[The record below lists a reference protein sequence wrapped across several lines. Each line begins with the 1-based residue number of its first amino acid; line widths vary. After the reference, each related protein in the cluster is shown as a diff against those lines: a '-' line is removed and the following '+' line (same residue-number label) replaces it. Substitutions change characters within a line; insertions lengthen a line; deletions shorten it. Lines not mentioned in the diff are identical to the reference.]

1 MAWIVRRDNSE
12 LGEITDIPGSEL
24 TEQKAFDKAVNESQ
38 KWWRL
43 SWDWDKNSPAPPA
56 PNGGD
61 INGPAPGGHF
71 KWYYDTSI
79 SGQMFV
85 SVRYDFFDTV
95 LGHRRT
101 NDILWWIVEI

>member
-1 MAWIVRRDNSE
+1 MAWTVRLDNNQ

-43 SWDWDKNSPAPPA
+43 NWDWDKNNPTPND

-61 INGPAPGGHF
+61 IMGPAPGGRF
-71 KWYYDTSI
+71 KWYYDTEI

-85 SVRYDFFDTV
+85 NLRYDYIDSV
-95 LGHRRT
+95 LGDPQT
-101 NDILWWIVEI
+101 NDIIWWVVEI